1 MSTPARLD
9 RLSALLQGLAPQFE
23 LACPA
28 REAAEPLAAA
38 AEQDLLLHLLTEGS
52 ARVEVPGRAAQC
64 VVGPAVVVCRPRPQT
79 VVEPLD
85 AAAQAGL
92 TCIRARFAG
101 PVGPLLLEEF
111 GAALVVPL
119 AESAGALQ
127 QIVQLIAGEIAAP
140 RCGQPLLLERAGDI
154 LFIGLLRHLIAH
166 PRTDGGLFS
175 GLADQRIAR
184 ALVAMHAAPEQ
195 GWTLERLAEEAGMSR
210 TAFANRFR
218 DLLHCPP
225 GAYLNRL
232 RLAIARRAI
241 EGGAGLKRAAGL
253 SGYSGAAT
261 LSRALS
267 QVARRA
273 SPPLPLQ
280 APPLS
285 SASRT

>member
-1 MSTPARLD
+1 MNTPARLD

-23 LACPA
+23 VACATGDAAVQPDAPA
-28 REAAEPLAAA
+28 D
-38 AEQDLLLHLLTEGS
+38 QVLLLYLLTAGS
-52 ARVEVPGRAAQC
+52 ASVAAPGREVQ
-64 VVGPAVVVCRPRPQT
+64 VVAGPAVVVCRPQPQT
-79 VVEPLD
+79 VVEALD

-92 TCIRARFAG
+92 ACIRAHFSG

-111 GAALVVPL
+111 GSALTVPL
-119 AESAGALQ
+119 GEGDGALQ
-127 QIVQLIAGEIAAP
+127 QIVQLIAAEIAAP

-175 GLADQRIAR
+175 GLADVRIAR
-184 ALVAMHAAPEQ
+184 ALVAMHAAPER
-195 GWTLERLAEEAGMSR
+195 GWTLERLAEEACMSR

-241 EGGAGLKRAAGL
+241 EAGTGLKRAAAL

-261 LSRALS
+261 LSRALA
-267 QVARRA
+267 QAARRA
-273 SPPLPLQ
+273 GPQ

-285 SASRT
+285 SASLA